1 MIATADNPNLAILE
15 MAVQALG
22 ELTDSLVFV
31 GGCATGLLVTRTR
44 SNQIRATEDVDVVAQ
59 VTTIAEYHG
68 VESMLASRGFKHDT
82 SPDAPIC
89 RWLSG
94 GITLDLMP
102 SQPGVLSFH
111 NRWHPL
117 AVTTASPMTLPSGHS
132 IKLITA
138 PVFVATK
145 VEAFKGRGNGDFLV
159 SHDLEDVVT
168 VVDGRP
174 ALIDELRGAPEE
186 LRTYIATEISSL
198 LSTPQFLDALPAH
211 LPGDSASQSRVP
223 LVIDMLEALTRQ
235 RMDCPG
241 PT

>member
-1 MIATADNPNLAILE
+1 MNANADNPNLAILE

-31 GGCATGLLVTRTR
+31 GGCATGLLVTRIR
-44 SNQIRATEDVDVVAQ
+44 ANQIRVTEDVDVIAQ
-59 VTTIAEYHG
+59 VATIAEYHG
-68 VESMLASRGFKHDT
+68 VESRLASRGFKHDT

-89 RWLSG
+89 RWIG
-94 GITLDLMP
+94 GEITLDLMP

-111 NRWHPL
+111 NRWYPL
-117 AVTTASPMTLPSGHS
+117 AVSAANRVALPSGRS
-132 IKLITA
+132 IKLIPA

-145 VEAFKGRGNGDFLV
+145 LEAFKGRGNGDFLA

-174 ALIDELRGAPEE
+174 ALMDELRGAPEE
-186 LRTYIATEISSL
+186 LRTYIAMEISSL
-198 LSTPQFLDALPAH
+198 LRTPQFLDALPGY

-223 LVIDMLEALTRQ
+223 ILIDLLDALTR
-235 RMDCPG
+235 
-241 PT
+241 